1 MQILTTLVLVA
12 FATSTALARPV
23 PGGLWSTRFPIY
35 GGRLADS
42 YPGFPHKVT
51 AATTTQI
58 TAPARILATSV
69 LVAFTITTAFARPV
83 PAATTGFKSKSG
95 DGKLGP
101 VKSHS
106 IIATAL
112 DATPGTIQPR
122 DPLPEPGVIWK
133 FGDSTGKQSAPSGMY
148 WTIGHKHILG
158 PGPEITPDGP
168 QRKGHQSNP

>member
-1 MQILTTLVLVA
+1 MQ
-12 FATSTALARPV
+12 
-23 PGGLWSTRFPIY
+23 
-35 GGRLADS
+35 
-42 YPGFPHKVT
+42 
-51 AATTTQI
+51 
-58 TAPARILATSV
+58 ILATSV